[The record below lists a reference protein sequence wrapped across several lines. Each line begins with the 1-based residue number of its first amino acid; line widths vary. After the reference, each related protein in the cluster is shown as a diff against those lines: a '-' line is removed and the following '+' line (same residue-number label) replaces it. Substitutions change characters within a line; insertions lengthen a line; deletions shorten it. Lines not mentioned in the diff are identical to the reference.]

1 MVLDALCSVFS
12 SPQGDV
18 GNLRTS
24 AEAGPGWVQW
34 LMLGDCEGET
44 PAGVGEDDDGA
55 VTG

>member
-1 MVLDALCSVFS
+1 MVLGVLCSVFLS
-12 SPQGDV
+12 LQENVRD
-18 GNLRTS
+18 LRTS